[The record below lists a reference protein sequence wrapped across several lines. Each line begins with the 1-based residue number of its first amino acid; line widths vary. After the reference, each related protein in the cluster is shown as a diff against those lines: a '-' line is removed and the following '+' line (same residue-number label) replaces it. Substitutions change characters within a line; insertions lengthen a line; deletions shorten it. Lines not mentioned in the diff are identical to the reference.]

1 MAKST
6 AVATTDTKSSA
17 MAVYDYGADA
27 AIGHGDIGGADVSLP
42 FLNVLQGI
50 SPEVADNNPVGARAG
65 MFLNSITKEL
75 YDGEAGVVFQPVY
88 FEKKFIEWVP
98 RAQGGGFVGAYD
110 VGAPEV
116 KAAQQHSAAKGLDY
130 GKLETP
136 SGNQLVETL
145 TYYGQILSDDGS
157 QAVGF
162 AALSC
167 SSTKI
172 KPAKA
177 FNTVFTT
184 TLKGKVPII
193 AWRTRLVTV
202 KEKNDQGT
210 FSNIQFKPFGEKW
223 TDGFIAPD
231 DALFAEGKALRE
243 MIESGKAKVDHSQAG
258 PGASGAAAGGKGVDD
273 EIPF

>member
-27 AIGHGDIGGADVSLP
+27 AIGHGDISGADVSLP

-50 SPEVADNNPVGARAG
+50 SPEVADNNPEGARAG

-75 YDGEAGVVFQPVY
+75 YDGEKSGVVFQPVY

-110 VGAPEV
+110 PGAPEV
-116 KAAQQHSAAKGLDY
+116 RAAQQHSAAKGLDY

-145 TYYGQILSDDGS
+145 TYYGQILSDDGET
-157 QAVGF
+157 AVGF

-193 AWRTRLVTV
+193 AWRTRLMTV

-210 FSNIQFKPFGEKW
+210 YSNIQFKPFGENW
-223 TDGFIAPD
+223 TSGFIAPD
-231 DALFAEGKALRE
+231 SPLFAEGKALRE
-243 MIESGKAKVDHSQAG
+243 MIESGKAKVDHSQAA
-258 PGASGAAAGGKGVDD
+258 PASGGGSKGADD